1 MTMPSRAPAR
11 SLAGK
16 VALVTGAS
24 RGIGAA
30 IARRLAADG
39 ALALVHFANSRD
51 KADALVAEIAAQ
63 GGDAIPVRC
72 DLVDRESISAM
83 FGEIDHVLA
92 QRTGT
97 SALDILIN
105 NAAVPG
111 LGLLETLRPEDVD
124 RIVDANIKGTFF
136 VTQAAAGRMRDGGRI
151 ITITSLS
158 AIRANPAHLLYTAT
172 KGALN
177 SLTLALAQH
186 LGPRGITVNTIM
198 PGLVETDMSAPL
210 AGKEGQLDAL
220 RAMTAL
226 GRLGQPEDIAD
237 AVALLV
243 SPDGRWITGQWIA
256 ASGGLRI

>member
-1 MTMPSRAPAR
+1 MAMTSTTPSRP
-11 SLAGK
+11 LAGK

-30 IARRLAADG
+30 IARRLAGDG
-39 ALALVHFANSRD
+39 ARVLVHYATSRGR
-51 KADALVAEIAAQ
+51 AETLVAEIAAQ
-63 GGDAIPVRC
+63 GGNAIPVRC
-72 DLVDRESISAM
+72 DLADPHGIAAM
-83 FGEIDHVLA
+83 FEGIDHLLA
-92 QRTGT
+92 ERTG
-97 SALDILIN
+97 SNGLDILVN

-111 LGLLETLRPEDVD
+111 LGLLETLQADDVD
-124 RIVDANIKGTFF
+124 RIVDANIKGTFYI
-136 VTQAAAGRMRDGGRI
+136 TQAGAARMRDGGRI
-151 ITITSLS
+151 VTITSLS
-158 AIRANPAHLLYTAT
+158 ATRANPAHLLYTAT

-210 AGKEGQLDAL
+210 AGNEGQLDAL
-220 RAMTAL
+220 RALTAL

-256 ASGGLRI
+256 ASGGLRL

>member
-1 MTMPSRAPAR
+1 MSSTCLPSP
-11 SLAGK
+11 LAGK

-30 IARRLAADG
+30 IARRLAGDG
-39 ALALVHFANSRD
+39 ALVLVHYATSCD
-51 KADALVAEIAAQ
+51 KADAVVAEIAGQ
-63 GGDAIPVRC
+63 GGHAFPVRC
-72 DLVDRESISAM
+72 DLAAPADIAAM
-83 FGEIDHVLA
+83 FGQIDQVLPE
-92 QRTGT
+92 RTGT
-97 SALDILIN
+97 SALDILVN

-111 LGLLETLRPEDVD
+111 MGLLESLLPVDVD

-136 VTQAAAGRMRDGGRI
+136 VTQAAVARLRDNGRI
-151 ITITSLS
+151 VTITSLS
-158 AIRANPAHLLYTAT
+158 AVRSNPAHLLYTAT

-177 SLTLALAQH
+177 SLTLALAQQ

-210 AGKEGQLDAL
+210 AGNEGQLDTL
-220 RAMTAL
+220 RALTAL

-243 SPDGRWITGQWIA
+243 SSEGRWITGQWIA
-256 ASGGLRI
+256 ASGGLRL